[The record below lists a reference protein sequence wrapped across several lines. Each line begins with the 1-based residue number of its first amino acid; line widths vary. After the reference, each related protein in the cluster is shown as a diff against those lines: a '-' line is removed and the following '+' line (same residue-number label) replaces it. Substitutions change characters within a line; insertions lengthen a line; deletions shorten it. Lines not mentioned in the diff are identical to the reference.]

1 MRNNEEF
8 KINARKFGQTRF
20 FTICHFLTAQYMSDC
35 QQILLNTELLNL
47 VLIFFMTKGDK

>member
-8 KINARKFGQTRF
+8 KILLEVLDNSRLFS
-20 FTICHFLTAQYMSDC
+20 IYHLLTAQYISDC